1 MQRSAPAN
9 ASILSQFWCK
19 VIVGQGAALVGQGEN
34 TRDEDVK
41 MTAAKTQPDSATIR
55 ASYFDPE
62 RLQSLADQYRSE
74 YRSGKPFRHVV
85 MDGFL
90 PEEDLDLV
98 LEEFL
103 QAQDEAWHRF
113 DNPREKKLAERQ
125 ETSFGPFTRHLLAAN
140 FNSSVFLTF
149 LESLTGI
156 EGLIPDPYY
165 EGGGLHQIVPGGFL
179 KVHADFNWHKDLRL
193 DRRLNVIV
201 YLNRDW
207 KEEYG
212 GHLELWNRDMTK
224 CERRVLPIF
233 NRCVIFDT
241 TDFSYH
247 GHPEPLTCPE
257 GMTRKSLALYYYSN
271 GRPAE
276 ELSEAHSTLFQPRP
290 GEIMRRDVAEL
301 RRGPEAV
308 VKALLPPIV
317 TNAIAALRERRK
329 GR

>member
-1 MQRSAPAN
+1 MA
-9 ASILSQFWCK
+9 
-19 VIVGQGAALVGQGEN
+19 
-34 TRDEDVK
+34 
-41 MTAAKTQPDSATIR
+41 AAKTQTDSGTIR
-55 ASYFDPE
+55 SSYFDPE
-62 RLQSLADQYRSE
+62 RLQSLAAQYRSE
-74 YRSGKPFRHVV
+74 YRSARPFPHVV
-85 MDGFL
+85 IDDFVS
-90 PEEDLDLV
+90 EDDLDLV
-98 LEEFL
+98 LDEFL
-103 QAQDEAWHRF
+103 QAQDEAWRQF
-113 DNPREKKLAERQ
+113 DNPREKKLAERR

-140 FNSSVFLTF
+140 FNSSVFLEF

-179 KVHADFNWHKDLRL
+179 KVHADFNWHKELRL
-193 DRRLNVIV
+193 DRRLNVII
-201 YLNRDW
+201 YLNREW

-212 GHLELWNRDMTK
+212 GHLELWDREMAK

-233 NRCVIFDT
+233 NRCVIFNT

-276 ELSEAHSTLFQPRP
+276 ELSEAHSTLFQARP
-290 GEIMRRDVAEL
+290 GEVMQRDVGEMRRK
-301 RRGPEAV
+301 PEAV

-317 TNAIAALRERRK
+317 TDAIVSRRK
-329 GR
+329 RGKDR

>member
-1 MQRSAPAN
+1 MA
-9 ASILSQFWCK
+9 
-19 VIVGQGAALVGQGEN
+19 
-34 TRDEDVK
+34 
-41 MTAAKTQPDSATIR
+41 AAKTQTDSGTIR
-55 ASYFDPE
+55 SSYFDPE
-62 RLQSLADQYRSE
+62 RLQSLAAQYRSE
-74 YRSGKPFRHVV
+74 YRSAQPFPHVV
-85 MDGFL
+85 IDDFVS
-90 PEEDLDLV
+90 EDDLDLV
-98 LEEFL
+98 LDEFL
-103 QAQDEAWHRF
+103 QAQDEAWRQF
-113 DNPREKKLAERQ
+113 DNPREKKLAERR

-140 FNSSVFLTF
+140 FNSSVFLEF

-179 KVHADFNWHKDLRL
+179 KVHADFNWHKELRL
-193 DRRLNVIV
+193 DRRLNVII
-201 YLNRDW
+201 YLNREW

-212 GHLELWNRDMTK
+212 GHLELWDREMAK

-233 NRCVIFDT
+233 NRCVIFNT

-276 ELSEAHSTLFQPRP
+276 ELSEAHSTLFQARP
-290 GEIMRRDVAEL
+290 GEVMQRDVGEMRRK
-301 RRGPEAV
+301 PEAV

-317 TNAIAALRERRK
+317 TDAIVSRRK
-329 GR
+329 RGKDR

>member
-1 MQRSAPAN
+1 
-9 ASILSQFWCK
+9 
-19 VIVGQGAALVGQGEN
+19 
-34 TRDEDVK
+34 
-41 MTAAKTQPDSATIR
+41 MTVAKAQAERATIP
-55 ASYFDPE
+55 ASYFDAE
-62 RLQSLADQYRSE
+62 RLQALADHYGSE
-74 YRSGKPFRHVV
+74 YRSAEPFPHVV
-85 MDGFL
+85 IDDFMA
-90 PEEDLDLV
+90 EEDLDRA

-103 QAQDEAWHRF
+103 QAQDEAWRRF
-113 DNPREKKLAERQ
+113 DNPREKKLAERR

-140 FNSSVFLTF
+140 FNSSVFLEF

-179 KVHADFNWHKDLRL
+179 KVHADFNWHKDLKL

-212 GHLELWNRDMTK
+212 GHLELWNRDMTR

-233 NRCVIFDT
+233 NRCVVFST

-271 GRPAE
+271 GRPSE
-276 ELSEAHSTLFQPRP
+276 ELSEAHSTLFQARP
-290 GEIMRRDVAEL
+290 GEVMRRDVAEVK
-301 RRGPEAV
+301 RGPEAF
-308 VKALLPPIV
+308 VKSLLPPIV
-317 TNAIAALRERRK
+317 TNAIVDLRERR
-329 GR
+329 RRR